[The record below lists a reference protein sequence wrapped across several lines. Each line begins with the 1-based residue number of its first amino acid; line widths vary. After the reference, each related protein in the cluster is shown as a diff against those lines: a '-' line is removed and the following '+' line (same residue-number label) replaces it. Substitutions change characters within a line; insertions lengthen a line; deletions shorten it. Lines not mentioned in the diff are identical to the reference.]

1 MPRKERKRSRK
12 KKPEKKPV
20 PEEDLEDSAAAAAEV
35 EPPSKK
41 SKSSRGGR
49 ASRRAAAEEENDDD
63 DGGEGDAKPSPK
75 PSPSKSKKKSSGRRR
90 GAAASATDGDDT
102 DDPDA
107 AIAAALGGGEEEE
120 AAPPA
125 KKARSK
131 ASAKKSSAKKKASPG
146 KKKSSAKRGSKKV
159 AAPVALTP
167 EELAARAATG
177 GSDLDLP
184 LQEEYGMDI
193 ALWKQVVKYC
203 GVDDALQ
210 LIRSCRALSAT
221 ERQIVLWDEV
231 RRSVGFFGRV
241 LHARG
246 PPPAPAALPAAA
258 AEMEIDGAAAAVLS
272 TKTSSSSSSSS
283 SSGSSSGSSSSSS
296 RGSSRSSS
304 AAAAE
309 AAKAKAAKEEKAKKD
324 LLAAF
329 NPLSFCRA
337 KEQHASTVRSLMQI
351 ALPLTKD
358 PPLIASASSD
368 HTLKL
373 WDHEGVCV
381 RTMGKS
387 SSEMRKRPVH
397 DQVPHM
403 GHSGPV
409 MCLSAA
415 FGWLIAS
422 AGADEEPAMS
432 AQSTTGMQ
440 RMGKIRLW
448 SSGATSAFTV
458 LHGHRGAV
466 SSVIWI
472 KGSRLLLSAAEVR
485 QVLKNSYNIGTYEL
499 YRGVYIL
506 PYSFYHYD

>member
-20 PEEDLEDSAAAAAEV
+20 PEEDLDDSAAAAAEV

-193 ALWKQVVKYC
+193 ALWKQVMKYC
-203 GVDDALQ
+203 GVNDALQ

-221 ERQIVLWDEV
+221 ERQIVLWEEV

-246 PPPAPAALPAAA
+246 PPPAPAALSAAA
-258 AEMEIDGAAAAVLS
+258 AEMEVDGEAAAVSS
-272 TKTSSSSSSSS
+272 TKTSSSS
-283 SSGSSSGSSSSSS
+283 SSSSSS

-309 AAKAKAAKEEKAKKD
+309 AAKALAAKEEKAKKD

-485 QVLKNSYNIGTYEL
+485 QVLKIHNIYL
-499 YRGVYIL
+499 VVIHIL
-506 PYSFYHYD
+506 KT